1 MWGKNMKTNKIL
13 KEEELP
19 FYECFVIVKIKKE
32 KTSLSDAY
40 DEIRAIPYIVTAQ
53 PKHSDFIASKNNDV
67 NEYAQL
73 QIKFLSKLETPEDT
87 LNMIKEAALKGI
99 GDLMKYKVRGLVG
112 LILNPNSLK
121 LLEK

>member
-112 LILNPNSLK
+112 LILKPNSLK